1 MIFEGCG
8 QDNPYPTKQNEKS
21 VILYPKGRM
30 LYTKLN
36 KGVRFKKYYGR
47 RFNII

>member
-21 VILYPKGRM
+21 VILLSKRENAIYQIK
-30 LYTKLN
+30 
-36 KGVRFKKYYGR
+36 
-47 RFNII
+47 